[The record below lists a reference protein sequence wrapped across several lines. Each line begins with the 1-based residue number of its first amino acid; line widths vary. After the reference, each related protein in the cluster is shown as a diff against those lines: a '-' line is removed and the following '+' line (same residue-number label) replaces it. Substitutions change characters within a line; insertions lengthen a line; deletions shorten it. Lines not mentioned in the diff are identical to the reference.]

1 LSSLLFFLQGLVY
14 LQLDFSNA
22 QNKLEMSWSTNR
34 YFTLKISLSVLLNKN
49 YYFSIALQLLKNI
62 DETTNQ
68 QSAIT
73 F

>member
-1 LSSLLFFLQGLVY
+1 
-14 LQLDFSNA
+14 
-22 QNKLEMSWSTNR
+22 MSWSTNR
-34 YFTLKISLSVLLNKN
+34 YFTLKKSLSVLLNKN
-49 YYFSIALQLLKNI
+49 YYFLIALQLLKNV

>member
-1 LSSLLFFLQGLVY
+1 